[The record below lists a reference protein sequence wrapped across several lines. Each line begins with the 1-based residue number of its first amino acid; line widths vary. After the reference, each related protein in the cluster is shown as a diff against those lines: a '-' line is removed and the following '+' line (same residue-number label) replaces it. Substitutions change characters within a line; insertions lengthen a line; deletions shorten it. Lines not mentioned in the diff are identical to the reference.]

1 MVEEK
6 TLLKIKKLG
15 DTGLLFLS
23 LKEGPYGWTLTE
35 EMQRTILDDLET
47 HLRKFESEG
56 HDESSKLTKKLI
68 DDFSF

>member
-1 MVEEK
+1 MGDK
-6 TLLKIKKLG
+6 TLLKIVKQK

-23 LKEGPYGWTLTE
+23 LEGGLYGWTLSE
-35 EMQRTILDDLET
+35 EMQKAITDDLEI

-56 HDESSKLTKKLI
+56 YEESSQLTRKLI

>member
-1 MVEEK
+1 MEDK
-6 TLLKIKKLG
+6 TLLKIVKQK

-23 LKEGPYGWTLTE
+23 LEGGHYGWTLSDGV
-35 EMQRTILDDLET
+35 QKTILDDLES

-56 HDESSKLTKKLI
+56 HKESGQLIRKLI